1 MNSNRPSSYRKL
13 TYLQKVSIVNR
24 KLRMG
29 DVSRIAENT
38 NYSLSH
44 VSNVL
49 NGRDVNVRIVND
61 AYNMVRDRMSNPE
74 KIKSL
79 SENKA

>member
-13 TYLQKVSIVNR
+13 TYLQKVSIINR

-29 DVSRIAENT
+29 DITRVSENT

-49 NGRDVNVRIVND
+49 NGRDVNMRIVND

-79 SENKA
+79 SDTKA